1 MKPTRTIIPVC
12 AAVLLVAGT
21 ATAQPVAYVTN
32 HSTNVVHMIRTTD
45 WTPLGQIAV
54 GSGPTGIAIPRVGG
68 FALVANQASNSVSR
82 IDLATSS
89 VSATIPVPGNP
100 TALAITPDGAKAYV
114 VQSTN
119 CPAPAPTPTPTPGPT
134 PEPGPSPTPAT
145 PPCTVAVID
154 TASNTVVGNVTVGR
168 EPFAIALSSSGGF
181 AYVTNRG
188 DDSVSVIDT
197 STDTVIAEVAVGD
210 TPEGVAA
217 GFGVLYVTN
226 DAANSVSVYRE
237 IDFQPLTTIPVG
249 AGPIAVAVSPD
260 GRRAV
265 VGNDPDGTVSII
277 DTSMQTVLASQSVGT
292 NPAGI
297 AITPDSGVAVVAN
310 STSGTV
316 SVVPLRSGPGIPES
330 IQTIPLPG
338 SPAGVAVTPAPYFAI
353 EKQATPEVLVAGGT
367 VTYAITYM
375 NLGSGP
381 GLDTAVMDV
390 FPSTLE
396 LVSATGGGMLAAPG
410 VVWWSLG
417 TVQPGAIA
425 TLEATFQVA
434 GAPPLVDGEL
444 IVNTATIFDGAG
456 NSASDEL
463 TVGTRVPGG
472 LGLIQGNYNRVNAV
486 KPRDTWRFK
495 AQIPELPNGFDNDVP
510 VTITLSTPTQVITTF
525 TIPAGTWRGRSGRNR
540 FTFIERD
547 LLGPGSRVRAQFVL
561 RANGIWRLNVVAA
574 NQSLPIITDSPPEIT
589 ITAVVGNTVL
599 SSSRVFRERRTSR
612 PGTQRLSYRSV
623 IAGE

>member
-1 MKPTRTIIPVC
+1 MKATRTVVTVC

-32 HSTNVVHMIRTTD
+32 HATNVVHMIRTSD
-45 WTPLGQIAV
+45 WTPIGQISV
-54 GSGPTGIAIPRVGG
+54 GNGPTGIAIPQVGG
-68 FALVANQASNSVSR
+68 FALVANKASNSVSR
-82 IDLATSS
+82 IDIAASS

-100 TALAITPDGAKAYV
+100 TSIAVTPDGSKAYV

-119 CPAPAPTPTPTPGPT
+119 CPAPEPEPTPTPE
-134 PEPGPSPTPAT
+134 PEPSPTPPS

-154 TASNTVVGNVTVGR
+154 TASNTVVGTVTVGR
-168 EPFAIALSSSGGF
+168 EPFAIAMSSSGGF
-181 AYVTNRG
+181 AYVTNRA

-197 STDTVIAEVAVGD
+197 STDTVVTEFQVGD

-217 GFGVLYVTN
+217 GAGVLYVTN
-226 DAANSVSVYRE
+226 DAANSVSVFRE
-237 IDFQPLTTIPVG
+237 LDLQPITTIEVG

-277 DTSMQTVLASQSVGT
+277 DTSTQTVLQSLTVGQ

-297 AITPDSGVAVVAN
+297 AITPNSGVAVVAN

-316 SVVPLRSGPGIPES
+316 SVVPLRSGPGIPGS
-330 IQTIPLPG
+330 TLTIPVLG
-338 SPAGVAVTPAPYFAI
+338 SPAGVAVSPAPYFAI
-353 EKQATPEVLVAGGT
+353 EKQATPEVLIAGGT

-381 GLDTAVMDV
+381 GLSSTLIDV
-390 FPSTLE
+390 FPSTLS
-396 LVSATGGGMLAAPG
+396 LISATGGGFLAGPG
-410 VVWWSLG
+410 VVWWTLG
-417 TVQPGAIA
+417 TVPPGAIG

-434 GAPPLVDGEL
+434 SPPLLADGDV
-444 IVNTATIFDGAG
+444 ITNTATIFDSAG
-456 NSASDEL
+456 NTASAEL
-463 TVGTRVPGG
+463 TAGTRVPGG

-495 AQIPELPNGFDNDVP
+495 SQIPELPGGFDNDKP
-510 VTITLSTPTQVITTF
+510 VTITWSTSTQVITTF
-525 TIPAGTWRGRSGRNR
+525 TIPAGAWRGRSGRNR
-540 FTFIERD
+540 FNYTVKD
-547 LLGPGSRVRAQFVL
+547 LIGPGSRVRAQFVL

-589 ITAVVGNTVL
+589 ITAQVGDTVL
-599 SSSRVFRERRTSR
+599 SSTRVFRERKTSR